1 MATDD
6 HSAEADAGK
15 GTKRKK
21 FSGKKLVLF
30 IILPVV
36 LVCAAAAGL
45 YVSGIFGPKK
55 PDKKAEAAVVPPTY
69 YDLPSMLVNLS
80 TSGNKPTFLK
90 LSVAL
95 ELANATDKKPLE
107 EVMPRIIDNFQVY
120 MRELRV
126 SDLKGSAG
134 LYRLREELLQRVNQ
148 AVEPV
153 KVRDVLFREMLV
165 Q

>member
-15 GTKRKK
+15 GAKRKR

-55 PDKKAEAAVVPPTY
+55 PEKQAEAVKVPPTY

-80 TSGNKPTFLK
+80 TSSNKPTFLK
-90 LSVAL
+90 LTVAL
-95 ELANATDKKPLE
+95 ELSKATDKKPLE